1 MSFYYRLFF
10 PNQAFRE
17 VDDIEKLVPFMY
29 LNELE
34 AKKDNENIN
43 QNIISK
49 EPIII
54 SETEKQTEK
63 PNKNKEH
70 KILEQTIEEQPIS
83 KNDFNKRELCIIQ
96 PKQPDSLF
104 WCIYIALYGY
114 NKYNEIGHRYGNI
127 EIEEKQKI
135 MEMMKKNPSKIKE
148 CPKRI
153 TKAQYQEIMSD
164 FMTNKKITNEMLI
177 MFALY
182 YDIRIWIV
190 NTASDQKNIGLPDS
204 WYMDIYSNE
213 CLKKEPIIIYKK
225 QGRSQQYFIEQS
237 EGEQFIKITN
247 NIKNKLFRF
256 DNYDTPLKTISN
268 YKIIDL
274 EIFADQLD
282 IEFNGKYKKQEVYDK
297 IMQKIL

>member
-148 CPKRI
+148 CPKQI

-190 NTASDQKNIGLPDS
+190 NTASDQKNIG
-204 WYMDIYSNE
+204 
-213 CLKKEPIIIYKK
+213 
-225 QGRSQQYFIEQS
+225 
-237 EGEQFIKITN
+237 
-247 NIKNKLFRF
+247 
-256 DNYDTPLKTISN
+256 
-268 YKIIDL
+268 
-274 EIFADQLD
+274 
-282 IEFNGKYKKQEVYDK
+282 
-297 IMQKIL
+297 